1 MDLENRIQILAKEG
15 SVEEFKN
22 PCRKQFI
29 AYLEEL
35 KENDPPA
42 LLTNQFTLTNIR
54 GHRASAS
61 GPMVSLNNVEYGS
74 LLLEKIKEIHNYKTL

>member
-22 PCRKQFI
+22 PCRNQFI

-35 KENDPPA
+35 KDND
-42 LLTNQFTLTNIR
+42 
-54 GHRASAS
+54 
-61 GPMVSLNNVEYGS
+61 VEYGS